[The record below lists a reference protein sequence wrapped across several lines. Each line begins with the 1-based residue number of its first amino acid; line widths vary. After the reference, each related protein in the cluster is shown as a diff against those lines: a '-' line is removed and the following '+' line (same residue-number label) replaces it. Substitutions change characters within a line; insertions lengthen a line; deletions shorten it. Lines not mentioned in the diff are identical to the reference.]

1 MWRGS
6 VTTHQSSIH
15 GVVSMHGR
23 FCRWRFKA
31 SAPTGLST
39 TFDGGIW
46 AEAVTAEATGEA
58 LTIDPALWDEAA
70 ERADAR
76 LPDDPWQDISWPG
89 SRLCPTQASNGSA
102 ARSESRQNSSSK
114 MYLTA
119 GRKTRSPCVSWCIR
133 RGCSLPGRAIR
144 SYQIA
149 DRALIIDWQSYRE

>member
-1 MWRGS
+1 MDRCAQTSPCQPPKLTRASRWCWALMWRGS

-114 MYLTA
+114 MYCAST
-119 GRKTRSPCVSWCIR
+119 GHRSGS
-133 RGCSLPGRAIR
+133 AIANA
-144 SYQIA
+144 SP
-149 DRALIIDWQSYRE
+149 QS